1 LKKAH
6 FGGGK
11 PAAVVFDLDGTLV
24 DSAPDIHFSL
34 NAVLNQRGLPS
45 LGLRSVSLMIGGG
58 PELLIRRALDE
69 LGTIAEPGQIAEL
82 TVEFEYAYLEH
93 GNVLT
98 NLFPGALECLAMLE
112 ERGIPIGLCSNKPE
126 HICHQVLADLDIQN
140 FFVAIQGSG
149 TGLPKK
155 PHPDALLAL
164 LDRLGAKP
172 AEALYVGDSKTDVE
186 TARAGD
192 VSVALVKHGYTAE
205 PATSLGSDWV
215 VESLAEIPSIWQ

>member
-1 LKKAH
+1 MKATP

-11 PAAVVFDLDGTLV
+11 PAAVVFDLDGTLA
-24 DSAPDIHFSL
+24 DSAPDIHYSL
-34 NAVLNQRGLPS
+34 NAVLHQRGLNS
-45 LGLRSVSLMIGGG
+45 IELSSVTLMIGGG

-69 LGTIAEPGQIAEL
+69 LGTAAKAAEIATL
-82 TVEFEYAYLEH
+82 TAEFENAYLEH

-98 NLFPGALECLAMLE
+98 NLFPGALECIARLE
-112 ERGIPIGLCSNKPE
+112 GHGIPIGLCSNKPE
-126 HICHQVLADLDIQN
+126 HICDQLLADLEIRK

-155 PHPDALLAL
+155 PHPDPLLAI
-164 LDRLGAKP
+164 LDRLGAAP
-172 AEALYVGDSKTDVE
+172 AQSLYVGDSSTDVE

-192 VSVALVKHGYTAE
+192 VPVALVKHGYTLE
-205 PATSLGSDWV
+205 PAATLGSDWV

>member
-1 LKKAH
+1 MKATH

-11 PAAVVFDLDGTLV
+11 PAAVVFDLDGTLA
-24 DSAPDIHFSL
+24 DSAPDIHYSL
-34 NAVLNQRGLPS
+34 NAVLNQRGLNS
-45 LGLRSVSLMIGGG
+45 IELSSVTLMIGGG

-69 LGTIAEPGQIAEL
+69 LGTAAEAGEIAAL
-82 TVEFEYAYLEH
+82 TAEFENAYLEH

-98 NLFPGALECLAMLE
+98 NLFPGALECIAKLE
-112 ERGIPIGLCSNKPE
+112 GHGIPIGLCSNKPE
-126 HICHQVLADLDIQN
+126 HICDQLLADLEIRK

-155 PHPDALLAL
+155 PHPDPLLAI

-172 AEALYVGDSKTDVE
+172 AQSLYVGDSSTDVE

-192 VSVALVKHGYTAE
+192 VPVALVKHGYTSE
-205 PATSLGSDWV
+205 PAAALCSDWV
-215 VESLAEIPSIWQ
+215 VESLADIPSIWQ

>member
-1 LKKAH
+1 MKATH

-11 PAAVVFDLDGTLV
+11 PAAVVFDLDGTLA
-24 DSAPDIHFSL
+24 DSAPDIHYSL
-34 NAVLNQRGLPS
+34 NAVLNQRGLNS
-45 LGLRSVSLMIGGG
+45 IELSSVTLMIGGG

-69 LGTIAEPGQIAEL
+69 LGTAAEAGEIAAL
-82 TVEFEYAYLEH
+82 TAEFENAYLEH

-98 NLFPGALECLAMLE
+98 NLFPGALECIAKLE
-112 ERGIPIGLCSNKPE
+112 GHGIPIGLCSNKPE
-126 HICHQVLADLDIQN
+126 HICDQLLADLEIRK

-155 PHPDALLAL
+155 PHPDPLLAI

-172 AEALYVGDSKTDVE
+172 AQSLYVGDSSTDVE

-192 VSVALVKHGYTAE
+192 VPVALVKHGYTSE
-205 PATSLGSDWV
+205 PAATLGSDWV
-215 VESLAEIPSIWQ
+215 VGSLADIPSIWQ